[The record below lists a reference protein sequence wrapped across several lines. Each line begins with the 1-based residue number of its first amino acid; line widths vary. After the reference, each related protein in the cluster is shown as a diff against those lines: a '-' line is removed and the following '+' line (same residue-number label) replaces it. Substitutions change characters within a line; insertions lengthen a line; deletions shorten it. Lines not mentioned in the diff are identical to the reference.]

1 MAQPTTTNPQSTF
14 NKSNSPVIAP
24 IIAIIGAG
32 FSGTLVAV
40 NLLKTS
46 TQPLTI
52 KLVERREQL
61 AKGIAYGTDNVVH
74 LLNVSAGNMTAFPND
89 TGGADKR

>member
-1 MAQPTTTNPQSTF
+1 MAQQTTQINPQSTF

-46 TQPLTI
+46 TQLGVVPIFLS
-52 KLVERREQL
+52 LEQ
-61 AKGIAYGTDNVVH
+61 
-74 LLNVSAGNMTAFPND
+74 
-89 TGGADKR
+89 GA